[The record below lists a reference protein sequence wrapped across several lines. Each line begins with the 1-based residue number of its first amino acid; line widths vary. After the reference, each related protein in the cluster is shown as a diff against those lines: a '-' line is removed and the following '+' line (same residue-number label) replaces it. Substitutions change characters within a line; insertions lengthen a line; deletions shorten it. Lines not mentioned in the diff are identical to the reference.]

1 MTNAPFPYPALPA
14 AAGPWSPL
22 AGLTSAATVAAD
34 AMQAC
39 SEACSEWQQETARF
53 VDARWTG
60 NQRAWSAL
68 MAARDLG
75 DLVRLQQDWWQ
86 QAAQDYTREATR
98 IARLA
103 TSLSLTGTT
112 PSVQASAELVA

>member
-1 MTNAPFPYPALPA
+1 
-14 AAGPWSPL
+14 
-22 AGLTSAATVAAD
+22 
-34 AMQAC
+34 MQAC
-39 SEACSEWQQETARF
+39 SEACSEWQQEAAKF
-53 VDARWTG
+53 ADARWTE

-75 DLVRLQQDWWQ
+75 AVVRVQQEWWQ

-98 IARLA
+98 LAQLA

-112 PSVQASAELVA
+112 PSVHASADLVA